1 MHLKIKRICA
11 ALLCLVMLIGFMPIH
26 AQAALADGS
35 DYITQ
40 QLYLG
45 SDLMLHLRGSV
56 DYLFAE
62 NAVATVT
69 CGDQVDTYRVEDLT
83 VDENGQAELVFELAA
98 AQMTEDIT
106 LRIKVGGVVIIEET
120 YSIRNYIQTLLN
132 GNYSAETEAL
142 CLELLNYGAWAQRY
156 FDYREGSLADAG
168 YTIAPANPIPEEYPG
183 VSIAGN
189 VSGIH
194 FYGTSLRFL
203 SQTAMR
209 FYFAADDGIDGY
221 TFTVNGEAYTP
232 EEKDGLYF
240 IEIANIGP
248 RDMSTEKTVTVTDG
262 TSTQTVQYAPVN
274 YFIRSYHSTDDAT
287 TKGLMA
293 AAYSYFMMAK
303 DYTEETD
310 TPPADTEPE
319 VILPPDPA
327 NLLLGFDSYENITG
341 ARILTGNY
349 LGRMQINTDPAYIT
363 QGKGSLLIQP
373 QGDYSEPGKFPYL
386 KLDFL
391 NSTCATDHFSAFKNI
406 SFDVFNP
413 QSEELH
419 IRVGLVI
426 GEDES
431 SYLTTIKQVLT
442 VAPNGWTTCAYDLSY
457 MAGYDFYDLSNV
469 RYMSFEFI
477 EHKESKND
485 TVNTLYIDSLR
496 GVAYGSGEG
505 PATPQTDY
513 SAGITFEAPGQ
524 EYLFTGQGIQGR
536 DAEVERVA
544 YGTSGAVAAPTGG
557 GSYGLKLSHT
567 SNYWPTFRLHFGQTL
582 PAGTELSF
590 MAYSKIYGTSLHNQA
605 VFEYSSGGDATDEFA
620 CGQWTQLYMTLPESG
635 EYVDLFFNIDR
646 AVITS
651 EDAAAEVYIDN
662 IKLASFE
669 PVGDIVAGY
678 GFEERGN
685 AERFT
690 GTGNSTN
697 DASIKRLSYTQLGL
711 SAPVDGGT
719 YALVLTHS
727 SSQTPYFRINFGK
740 TLPAGTTISFN
751 AYAKR
756 NSGYLIPEK
765 HVIQFADGTTATSS
779 FKSKTWSDLT
789 LTLPAD
795 GAYIDLIWSFKAS
808 YGTAVCELYIDN
820 IKATLPAGSETPTDP
835 PETGSDSIFITG
847 VDFETAGNEAL
858 FTGTGA
864 TQDAT
869 IERVSYGTMGVSA
882 PANGGSYALKLS
894 HQSHC
899 WPSFRVNFGSTLKAG
914 TTITFDFYGNYDYV
928 AAAGVNKYMKLEIA
942 ADSKG
947 YATSADPNQVVWTLV
962 GTWKTGMSIT
972 LTADTD
978 HVDFFYNVADGGHG
992 NVPSWILLDNF
1003 KAVAP

>member
-1 MHLKIKRICA
+1 MHLKVKRICA

-106 LRIKVGGVVIIEET
+106 LKIKVGGVVIIEET

-183 VSIAGN
+183 LSIAGS

-349 LGRMQINTDPAYIT
+349 LGRMQINTDPTYIT

-391 NSTCATDHFSAFKNI
+391 NSACATDHFSAFKNI

-442 VAPNGWTTCAYDLSY
+442 VAPNGWTTCTYDLSY

-469 RYMSFEFI
+469 RYMNFEFI

-524 EYLFTGQGIQGR
+524 EYLFTGQGIQER

-605 VFEYSSGGDATDEFA
+605 VFEYSSGGDATDEFV

-662 IKLASFE
+662 IKLATFE

-690 GTGNSTN
+690 GTGNSAN

-711 SAPVDGGT
+711 TAPVDGGT

-740 TLPAGTTISFN
+740 TLPAGTTISFK

-765 HVIQFADGTTATSS
+765 HVIKFADGTTATSS
-779 FKSKTWSDLT
+779 FNSKTWSDLT

-835 PETGSDSIFITG
+835 PETGSESIFITG

-869 IERVSYGTMGVSA
+869 IERVSYGTMGVTA

-894 HQSHC
+894 HGSHC

-978 HVDFFYNVADGGHG
+978 HVDFFYNVADGSHG

-1003 KAVAP
+1003 KAVAQ